1 MCVCVCERER
11 ERSLIFE
18 QQNSVSALRTSNTA
32 ASLFASVSS
41 FLHSTNNKQAKGPV
55 DWCEAYCSC
64 MLIVTRLLYPLSFL
78 TLSALPLLTD
88 LKDLGF
94 SLSAE
99 SLSLES
105 NQYDYGEII
114 QLYGMPLDNLILN
127 LKRLAVK
134 KCEKIYTR
142 GPKIWGNYAS
152 HTSF

>member
-1 MCVCVCERER
+1 
-11 ERSLIFE
+11 
-18 QQNSVSALRTSNTA
+18 
-32 ASLFASVSS
+32 
-41 FLHSTNNKQAKGPV
+41 
-55 DWCEAYCSC
+55 

-78 TLSALPLLTD
+78 TLSALPPFTD
-88 LKDLGF
+88 LKGLGF

-99 SLSLES
+99 SISLES

-152 HTSF
+152 HTSFWDWEILICVCYTASHGNTHSVLILNSKARQQWTSADDKRVREMADGIV